1 MLLKF
6 LSDLTATV
14 RGIDPSG
21 ILILSRTSSECGH
34 PAGPDPN
41 EARGGSRVIH
51 LYIWPTTDRQVVAS
65 NFRVSEVA
73 TIPCPR
79 AGASLRNVI
88 NDPN

>member
-1 MLLKF
+1 MSESFPRHTSGVLLP
-6 LSDLTATV
+6 AYNQQAERV
-14 RGIDPSG
+14 PSK
-21 ILILSRTSSECGH
+21 
-34 PAGPDPN
+34 AGLAEQDPN

-51 LYIWPTTDRQVVAS
+51 LYILPTTDRQVVAS

-79 AGASLRNVI
+79 AGASLRNVT